1 MTNTVF
7 EISLLWDYAKVDGD
21 VSTSVNEVLVCP
33 IRVCPPLN
41 TEQDGA
47 K

>member
-7 EISLLWDYAKVDGD
+7 EISLLWDCTKADGD
-21 VSTSVNEVLVCP
+21 VSTSVNEVLACP
-33 IRVCPPLN
+33 LLS
-41 TEQDGA
+41 TEQDRA